1 MFCTG
6 CGTANPDTATFCNNC
21 GKALAATPAAA
32 PPAAPSPA
40 PARPAYTGPPE
51 SSGKATGSLILG
63 ILGMLLSWV
72 LIGIPMAIAA
82 IILGHMSYSQIKH
95 SAGRL
100 TGEGKALT
108 GLILGY
114 LSVVSIPFVL
124 IVAAIAI
131 PNLLRARIAANEA
144 SAVGSIRSI
153 SVAEI
158 SYQAAYN
165 QGFTCDLAALD
176 GAGQGQPDAA
186 HAQLIDSTL
195 GAGTKT
201 GYRFALSGCEGSP
214 AEHYKLVA
222 EPVSQGQTGTRTFCS
237 DESGVIRYV
246 KDGSGEECLASGQ
259 PLE

>member
-6 CGTANPDTATFCNNC
+6 CGTANPDTATFCNKC
-21 GKALAATPAAA
+21 GKALAATPTAI
-32 PPAAPSPA
+32 PPAAPPPA

-63 ILGMLLSWV
+63 ILGLLLSWV
-72 LIGIPMAIAA
+72 LIGVPMAIAA
-82 IILGHMSYSQIKH
+82 IVLGHMSYSQIKH

-144 SAVGSIRSI
+144 SAVGAIRTI
-153 SVAEI
+153 NVAEA
-158 SYQAAYN
+158 SYQAAYS

-176 GAGQGQPDAA
+176 GTGQGQADAT
-186 HAQLIDSTL
+186 HAQFIDSTL
-195 GAGTKT
+195 AAGTKS
-201 GYRFALSGCEGSP
+201 GYRFALSDCEGSP
-214 AEHYKLVA
+214 AEHYKVVA
-222 EPVSQGQTGTRTFCS
+222 DPVSQGQTGTRTFCS
-237 DESGVIRYV
+237 DESGVVRSV
-246 KDGSGEECLASGQ
+246 NNGSGEECLANGQ
-259 PLE
+259 PLD